1 MPDPLSMDRPHKK
14 TALKRMLWMAVGG
27 LAALAAALLLVYGW
41 RRDPPSFA
49 SMWGALALG
58 CAGPCAVAGLLVW
71 LGNRL
76 RRRGRRWGLA
86 LVIPGMTV
94 LLAALGFLMLFGW
107 LAGPWHEKIV
117 ARGTA
122 PDGREYLL
130 SQAWVDWYDGYDIRI
145 FFREADGEWQSL
157 CGGHWW
163 HPFAGVAGVWLD
175 GPEEG
180 AHVVTKRGG
189 EWLLQGHPTVH
200 PAETTPEELHAFHRA
215 EMANLRAG
223 KTRTGEAPQGNAP

>member
-27 LAALAAALLLVYGW
+27 LAALATAWLQAYAW
-41 RRDPPSFA
+41 WRDPPSAAFVWVFSAVFFA
-49 SMWGALALG
+49 A
-58 CAGPCAVAGLLVW
+58 PCAVAGFLVW

-76 RRRGRRWGLA
+76 RRGGRRWGLA
-86 LVIPGMTV
+86 LVIPGMAV
-94 LLAALGFLMLFGW
+94 FLAALGLLALFGW
-107 LAGPWHEKIV
+107 NAGPWHEKIF

-122 PDGREYLL
+122 LDGREWLL
-130 SQAWVDWYDGYDIRI
+130 SQAWVDWFDGYDIRI
-145 FFREADGEWQSL
+145 FFREADGEWHSL
-157 CGGHWW
+157 CGGWQW
-163 HPFAGVAGVWLD
+163 SPGERVAEVRLD

-180 AHVVTKRGG
+180 AAVRTTRNG

>member
-1 MPDPLSMDRPHKK
+1 MTDDLSMNRPRKSPPW
-14 TALKRMLWMAVGG
+14 KRMLGIAIGWLLGFGVM
-27 LAALAAALLLVYGW
+27 LLLVDGW
-41 RRDPPSFA
+41 WRDAQSFVV
-49 SMWGALALG
+49 MWGTMALLM
-58 CAGPCAVAGLLVW
+58 AVPFAVSAALVW
-71 LGNRL
+71 GGTRL
-76 RRRGRRWGLA
+76 RRGGRRWGTA
-86 LVIPGMTV
+86 LVAVGVVAFIAVGSILIT
-94 LLAALGFLMLFGW
+94 FGGR
-107 LAGPWHEKIV
+107 AGPWWERIV
-117 ARGTA
+117 KHGTL
-122 PDGREYLL
+122 PNGREYVL

-180 AHVVTKRGG
+180 AHVVTKRNG